1 MRRRDFIT
9 LLGGAPAWPL
19 AARAQQAGMPV
30 VGTLFSVAASDWID
44 RMAGFHRGLG
54 EAGFVEG
61 RSVAFDYRWAEG
73 RSDRLPAMAADL
85 IGRKVAVIV
94 AAGSGAAVQAA
105 MAATRTIPIVFMTGS
120 DPVAAGYVAALN
132 RPGGNVTGVTF
143 LSVELE
149 PKQLELLREVIPA
162 ATKIA
167 VLVNPNNPTA
177 SQIDIQG
184 AQAARRLGLEIV
196 AVNGGT
202 ENDIEWAFATAL
214 QQRVAA
220 LQVAA
225 DGYLTSRREQIA
237 ALALRHRLPT
247 IAATREVAAAGIL
260 MSYGTSVLDSY
271 RQAGVYVGRILKG
284 DKPADL
290 PVMLPTKFEL
300 VINLK
305 TARALGL
312 EVPPTLLA
320 RADEVIE

>member
-1 MRRRDFIT
+1 M
-9 LLGGAPAWPL
+9 L
-19 AARAQQAGMPV
+19 Q
-30 VGTLFSVAASDWID
+30 
-44 RMAGFHRGLG
+44 
-54 EAGFVEG
+54 
-61 RSVAFDYRWAEG
+61 
-73 RSDRLPAMAADL
+73 
-85 IGRKVAVIV
+85 
-94 AAGSGAAVQAA
+94 
-105 MAATRTIPIVFMTGS
+105 
-120 DPVAAGYVAALN
+120 PVAALPS
-132 RPGGNVTGVTF
+132 RR
-143 LSVELE
+143 
-149 PKQLELLREVIPA
+149 QWRRPA

-202 ENDIEWAFATAL
+202 ENDIERAFATAL

-247 IAATREVAAAGIL
+247 IAATREVGAAGIL

-305 TARALGL
+305 TAKALGL
-312 EVPPTLLA
+312 EIPPSLLA

>member
-1 MRRRDFIT
+1 
-9 LLGGAPAWPL
+9 
-19 AARAQQAGMPV
+19 
-30 VGTLFSVAASDWID
+30 
-44 RMAGFHRGLG
+44 
-54 EAGFVEG
+54 
-61 RSVAFDYRWAEG
+61 
-73 RSDRLPAMAADL
+73 MAADL

-143 LSVELE
+143 LSVELG

-202 ENDIEWAFATAL
+202 ENDIERAFATAL

-247 IAATREVAAAGIL
+247 IAGTPEVAAAGIL